1 MGSIFKPKMP
11 SPPPLIMP
19 EENDVPSLEDE
30 ARAQQAEEDE
40 RRRNRNKFG
49 RRQTILTGS
58 QGLNDIADEDINKKT
73 LLGG

>member
-1 MGSIFKPKMP
+1 MGSLFKPKMP
-11 SPPPLIMP
+11 SPPPLNMP
-19 EENDVPSLEDE
+19 EEKDVPSLEDQ

-58 QGLNDIADEDINKKT
+58 QGLNDIDDEDINKKT

>member
-1 MGSIFKPKMP
+1 MGSLFKPKMP

-30 ARAQQAEEDE
+30 ARDQQAEEDE
-40 RRRNRNKFG
+40 RRRNRNKVG

>member
-11 SPPPLIMP
+11 SPPPLVMP
-19 EENDVPSLEDE
+19 EEKDVPSVKDE
-30 ARAQQAEEDE
+30 ARDQQAEEDE
-40 RRRNRNKFG
+40 RRRNRNKVG

>member
-19 EENDVPSLEDE
+19 EENDVPCLEDE

-40 RRRNRNKFG
+40 RRRNRNKVG